1 MPCFANVKVLKTSLR
16 TYLKLGFPSMQTLPS
31 CSYSSTWKPHLPG
44 ATHEPQ
50 PPPSPSPPVSV
61 DIFTSGTNRGS
72 RKWGSY
78 SPGDLTFYSLIE
90 NYASSFDFVSLEKVL
105 DQMKREKRVFIEKN
119 FIVMFKA
126 YGKAH
131 LPEKAVDLFRRMEV
145 EFQCKKTVKSLNS
158 VLNVIIQDGLFNRAL
173 EFYSDVDAST
183 SLNIQ
188 PNVLTFNLI
197 IKALC
202 KLGLVDKA
210 IEAFRE
216 MPPRGCAPDTYTYS
230 TLMDGL
236 CKEGRIDEAIL
247 LLDEM
252 QIEER
257 GHRGNEHIYS
267 SLISG
272 LFKEGKSEEAMR
284 LWKEMVEKGC
294 QPNTIV
300 YSALIDGLCRVG
312 KPDEAR
318 KLLVEMKNKGYLPNS
333 FTYSSLMKGFFNIG
347 DSHNAI
353 LVWKEMTASN
363 SNHNEVSYSI
373 LINGLCK
380 DGKLMEALMAWK
392 QMLSRGIKLD
402 VIAYSSM
409 IHGFCNAQ
417 LVEQG
422 LKLFH
427 QMLCQPET
435 QPDVV
440 TYNILFHALCMQN
453 SISRAIDVLN
463 IMLDQG
469 CDPDYITCD
478 IFLRALRERV
488 NPPQDGAE
496 FLDELVVRL
505 IKRQKVVGASKT
517 IEVMLQKF
525 LLPKGS
531 TWATVVKH
539 LCKPKKVRETI
550 RECWSKLCH

>member
-252 QIEER
+252 QIEGTFPTPAVFNVLINALCKKGDLERTSKLVDNMFLKGCVPNEMTYNALVHGLCLKGKLNKAVDLLNQMVSNKCVPNDVTYGTLINGFVKNGRTIDGVCVLLSLEER

-318 KLLVEMKNKGYLPNS
+318 KLLVEMKNKVYL
-333 FTYSSLMKGFFNIG
+333 
-347 DSHNAI
+347 
-353 LVWKEMTASN
+353 
-363 SNHNEVSYSI
+363 
-373 LINGLCK
+373 
-380 DGKLMEALMAWK
+380 LMAYAR
-392 QMLSRGIKLD
+392 M
-402 VIAYSSM
+402 
-409 IHGFCNAQ
+409 
-417 LVEQG
+417 
-422 LKLFH
+422 
-427 QMLCQPET
+427 
-435 QPDVV
+435 
-440 TYNILFHALCMQN
+440 
-453 SISRAIDVLN
+453 
-463 IMLDQG
+463 
-469 CDPDYITCD
+469 
-478 IFLRALRERV
+478 
-488 NPPQDGAE
+488 
-496 FLDELVVRL
+496 
-505 IKRQKVVGASKT
+505 
-517 IEVMLQKF
+517 
-525 LLPKGS
+525 GS
-531 TWATVVKH
+531 LWR
-539 LCKPKKVRETI
+539 P
-550 RECWSKLCH
+550 